1 METLKF
7 ASGNTV
13 TLVPNG
19 IQDLDESMTIR
30 IQLGDKGID
39 DIENDMQAEDL
50 GKIGLYGEDEKLV
63 KNYTGYKYIK
73 SVTKLYNVP
82 VDIVKVEDPEEEA
95 EETAELEQEETT
107 DTAAAD
113 QTDASVLAVK
123 SVKTYHSE
131 LVYGNA
137 AEIVLCKS
145 DLRQD
150 VEEMQEVQNEILVAM
165 LEG

>member
-13 TLVPNG
+13 TMVPNG

-39 DIENDMQAEDL
+39 DIEADLQAEDL
-50 GKIGLYGEDEKLV
+50 GKIGLYGEDEKLI

-82 VDIVKVEDPEEEA
+82 VDIVKVEDPEEE

-107 DTAAAD
+107 ADAAAD
-113 QTDASVLAVK
+113 QTDAPAMAVK
-123 SVKTYHSE
+123 PVKTYHSE

>member
-1 METLKF
+1 METLKY
-7 ASGNTV
+7 ASGNAV

-39 DIENDMQAEDL
+39 DIEADLQAEDL
-50 GKIGLYGEDEKLV
+50 GKISLYGEDEKLV

-82 VDIVKVEDPEEEA
+82 VDIVKVEDPEEA

-107 DTAAAD
+107 ADAAAD
-113 QTDASVLAVK
+113 QMDAPAMAVK
-123 SVKTYHSE
+123 PVKTYHSE
-131 LVYGNA
+131 LIYGNA

>member
-13 TLVPNG
+13 TMVPNG

-30 IQLGDKGID
+30 IQLGNKGID
-39 DIENDMQAEDL
+39 DIEADLQAENL

-82 VDIVKVEDPEEEA
+82 VDIVKVEDSKEA
-95 EETAELEQEETT
+95 EETAELEQKETT
-107 DTAAAD
+107 DDAAAD
-113 QTDASVLAVK
+113 QTDTLALAVK
-123 SVKTYHSE
+123 PVKTYHSE

>member
-39 DIENDMQAEDL
+39 DIENDLQAEDL

-73 SVTKLYNVP
+73 SVTKLYNVL
-82 VDIVKVEDPEEEA
+82 VDIVKVEDPEEA

-107 DTAAAD
+107 ADAAAD
-113 QTDASVLAVK
+113 QMDAPAMAVK
-123 SVKTYHSE
+123 PVKTYHSE
-131 LVYGNA
+131 LIYGNA

>member
-13 TLVPNG
+13 TMVPNG

-39 DIENDMQAEDL
+39 DIEADLQAEDL
-50 GKIGLYGEDEKLV
+50 GKIGLYGEDEKLI

-73 SVTKLYNVP
+73 SVTKLYNVL
-82 VDIVKVEDPEEEA
+82 VDIVKVEDPEEA

-107 DTAAAD
+107 DDAAAD
-113 QTDASVLAVK
+113 QTDAPAMAVK
-123 SVKTYHSE
+123 PVKTYHSE
-131 LVYGNA
+131 LIYGNA